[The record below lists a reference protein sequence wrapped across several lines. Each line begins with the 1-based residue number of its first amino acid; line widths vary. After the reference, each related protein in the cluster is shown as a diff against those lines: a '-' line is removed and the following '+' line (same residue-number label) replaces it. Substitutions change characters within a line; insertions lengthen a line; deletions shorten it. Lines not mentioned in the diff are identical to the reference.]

1 MESLTRS
8 SDALPASSIF
18 ASRTRSV
25 TALQG
30 DADAMDAVDA
40 MNPHIPDVHGDAILV
55 IMRAASLHCSI
66 ALDQG
71 KIPSLLRFALNQKL
85 LA

>member
-1 MESLTRS
+1 V
-8 SDALPASSIF
+8 DALD
-18 ASRTRSV
+18 
-25 TALQG
+25 
-30 DADAMDAVDA
+30 DADA

-55 IMRAASLHCSI
+55 ITRAASLDCSI

-71 KIPSLLRFALNQKL
+71 KIPSLLRFAMSQML

>member
-1 MESLTRS
+1 M
-8 SDALPASSIF
+8 AIA
-18 ASRTRSV
+18 
-25 TALQG
+25 
-30 DADAMDAVDA
+30 DA

-55 IMRAASLHCSI
+55 ITRAASLHCSI

-71 KIPSLLRFALNQKL
+71 KIPSLLRFALSQML

>member
-1 MESLTRS
+1 
-8 SDALPASSIF
+8 
-18 ASRTRSV
+18 
-25 TALQG
+25 
-30 DADAMDAVDA
+30 MDAADA
-40 MNPHIPDVHGDAILV
+40 MNPHIPDVHGDAILA
-55 IMRAASLHCSI
+55 ITRAASLHCSI